1 MSNLKVWPHLTIVA
15 VLCAVLA
22 GVGVALWMKYEQTAK
37 AEALPN
43 AARIQRVDG
52 DVALSNAT
60 DNANAADAQWVAAT
74 ANQPFSVG
82 DRIYTRD
89 NSRASLAFTGRNF
102 ARLNPNTSLDI
113 LSLADSRTQLA
124 LRDGS
129 AVFDVGYLSP
139 NELFEVATPY
149 GAVDLQQPGLYN
161 IGLDNGAAVISVLS
175 GLAQVVGSAGTGQ
188 INKGEVLRLAGE
200 TAANVVLSRLNRDD
214 AGYIADDYYRY
225 QYPNYYDGR
234 YRNYDTY
241 VSDPYYFDPYR
252 RDVSYQYVNSYMPG
266 LNDLDYYGNW
276 QNLDGYGYAW
286 CPRVDNAWAPYQQ
299 GYWMTDYPYGPTWVS
314 SEPWGYAPYHY
325 GRWTNVGSRWFWI
338 PGSVNTYPTY
348 SPALVAWVP
357 LNQNDIGWVPLGPND
372 AYLPRYYNHDWQ
384 PTYLSRQ
391 EIVQR
396 QLANLYVPGAVTVLP
411 IAQFGRVLDGRN
423 VSRADRQLLA
433 NVNPVLDPLY
443 YTPLRNAAIHSAW
456 GRGKIDIPPGIAKKL
471 YDTPV
476 VTSAAPIAL
485 PYRRDIARNLRVET
499 VASNARGRNFKV
511 QDNRGPGTAATSPE
525 DFRGPGKGRAGENP
539 AAPIQ
544 QAPVDARNR
553 GQQQQ
558 IDRAQAERAA
568 NAARQQQP
576 VGERVANPQ
585 RGQGRG
591 QGRPQVAPVPEA
603 PQAQPN
609 NERIRPNSNP
619 GPPVR
624 QQAPQSAPRGRPVQ
638 QQQRQPGPPAR
649 QQQAPQAAPRG
660 RPVQQQQ
667 RQPGPPARQQQQAP
681 QAAPRSRPIQSQPQ
695 QRQGPPARQQA
706 PQAAPHG
713 RPAQAQPQQK
723 PAGPP
728 QKQAGGQPSG
738 NPHGQGGPPAGKGGG
753 KPKKP

>member
-1 MSNLKVWPHLTIVA
+1 MTNLRVWPHLTIVA

-22 GVGVALWMKYEQTAK
+22 GVGVAMWMKHEQTVQ

-43 AARIQRVDG
+43 AARIQRVEG
-52 DVALSNAT
+52 DVALSNST
-60 DNANAADAQWVAAT
+60 DNANTTDAQWVAAT
-74 ANQPFSVG
+74 ENQPFSVG

-113 LSLADSRTQLA
+113 LSLADRRTQLA

-139 NELFEVATPY
+139 DELFEVATPY

-161 IGLDNGAAVISVLS
+161 IGLDNGAAVVSVLS
-175 GLAQVVGSAGTGQ
+175 GLAQVVGVAGSGQ
-188 INKGEVLRLAGE
+188 ISKGEVLRLVGQ
-200 TAANVVLSRLNRDD
+200 TAADVVLSRMNSND
-214 AGYIADDYYRY
+214 AGYIVDDYYRY

-234 YRNYDTY
+234 YRNYDAY

-252 RDVSYQYVNSYMPG
+252 RNVSYQYVNSYIPG

-286 CPRVDNAWAPYQQ
+286 CPRVETSWAPYQQ

-325 GRWTNVGSRWFWI
+325 GRWANVGGRWYWI
-338 PGSVNTYPTY
+338 PGSVNTVPTY

-372 AYLPRYYNHDWQ
+372 AYLPRYYNYDWQ
-384 PTYLSRQ
+384 PTYLSR
-391 EIVQR
+391 EDIVQR
-396 QLANLYVPGAVTVLP
+396 QLANLYVPGAVTVVP
-411 IAQFGRVLDGRN
+411 VDQFGRVLDGRN
-423 VSRADRQLLA
+423 VWRADRQILS

-456 GRGKIDIPPGIAKKL
+456 GRGKIDLPPGIAKKL

-476 VTSAAPIAL
+476 VTSSAPLAP

-499 VASNARGRNFKV
+499 VGSEARGRKFKV
-511 QDNRGPGTAATSPE
+511 QDNRGPESVAAGSE
-525 DFRGPGKGRAGENP
+525 QFRGQGRGRVVENP

-553 GQQQQ
+553 GQEQK
-558 IDRAQAERAA
+558 IDRAMERVQAERAA

-576 VGERVANPQ
+576 AGERVANPQ

-591 QGRPQVAPVPEA
+591 QGRPQVAPA
-603 PQAQPN
+603 PQAPRAQPN
-609 NERIRPNSNP
+609 SERVRPNRNP

-624 QQAPQSAPRGRPVQ
+624 QQAPQAAPRERPVKAQ
-638 QQQRQPGPPAR
+638 PQQQRQ
-649 QQQAPQAAPRG
+649 
-660 RPVQQQQ
+660 
-667 RQPGPPARQQQQAP
+667 
-681 QAAPRSRPIQSQPQ
+681 
-695 QRQGPPARQQA
+695 QGPPARQQA
-706 PQAAPHG
+706 PQAASHGRPAQAQPQKQAGPPARQQAPQVAPHG
-713 RPAQAQPQQK
+713 RPAQAQPQQQQK
-723 PAGPP
+723 QAGPP
-728 QKQAGGQPSG
+728 QKQGDGGKPG
-738 NPHGQGGPPAGKGGG
+738 GGQGGPPAGKGGG
-753 KPKKP
+753 KGKKP